1 MFNSEYFDQRV
12 NRNGTNCYKWDK
24 RYDLFGRKDIIPLWV
39 ADLDFRSPPAVIECL
54 QKRAAQ
60 GVYGY
65 TFPSDSYYNSIMKWQ
80 KRRHSWE
87 FKKEEIINIPG
98 VVPGISTAIQSYTQ
112 PGEKILILT
121 PVYDPFF
128 TSIEINNRIIVK
140 SDLKLVKN
148 HYEIDFDDLAA
159 KIRDVKILLFCSPHN
174 PVGRVWERAELEQVA
189 EICLENEVLIVS
201 DEIHSDL
208 VYDGYQHI
216 PIAKLSKQVNETC
229 ITLNAPSKT
238 FNIAGLSAAYA
249 IISNED
255 LRIKFQKTIDMNRL
269 SHGNIFGM
277 LALETAYEKGEIWL
291 ENLLHYL
298 AGNHD
303 YLTEFFSKEVPEI
316 KPVTIE
322 GTYLAWLN
330 CKSLN
335 LDQESLIDFFINKA
349 KVGLTSG
356 EQYGAAGRGFM
367 RLNFGCPRQILA
379 EALENIKAAV
389 RN

>member
-1 MFNSEYFDQRV
+1 
-12 NRNGTNCYKWDK
+12 
-24 RYDLFGRKDIIPLWV
+24 
-39 ADLDFRSPPAVIECL
+39 
-54 QKRAAQ
+54 
-60 GVYGY
+60 
-65 TFPSDSYYNSIMKWQ
+65 
-80 KRRHSWE
+80 
-87 FKKEEIINIPG
+87 
-98 VVPGISTAIQSYTQ
+98 
-112 PGEKILILT
+112 ILT

-128 TSIEINNRIIVK
+128 NAIEINNRITVK

-148 HYEIDFDDLAA
+148 HYEIDFDDLAV
-159 KIRDVKILLFCSPHN
+159 KIKDVKILLFCSPHN
-174 PVGRVWERAELEQVA
+174 PVGRVWERAELEKVA
-189 EICLENEVLIVS
+189 EICLENEVLIIS
-201 DEIHSDL
+201 DEIHADL
-208 VYDGYQHI
+208 VYDSYQHI
-216 PIAKLSKQVNETC
+216 PIAKLSKQVNEIC
-229 ITLNAPSKT
+229 IMLNAPSKT

-269 SHGNIFGM
+269 SRGNIFGM

-291 ENLLHYL
+291 EKLLHYL
-298 AGNHD
+298 ARNYD

-322 GTYLAWLN
+322 GTYLTWLN